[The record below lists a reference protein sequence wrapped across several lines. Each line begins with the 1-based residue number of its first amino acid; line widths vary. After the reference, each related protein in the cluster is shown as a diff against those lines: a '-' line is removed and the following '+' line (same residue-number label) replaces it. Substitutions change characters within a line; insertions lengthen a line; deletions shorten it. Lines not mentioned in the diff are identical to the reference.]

1 MGKTR
6 RVIVAVAAAL
16 LMALLHSTS
25 AQAAYICYSADQ
37 DRWVCHATP

>member
-6 RVIVAVAAAL
+6 RVMVAVATAL
-16 LMALLHSTS
+16 LAAILHSSS
-25 AQAAYICYSADQ
+25 AQAAYVCYSMDQ